1 MAPLDKLFSASI
13 TFRDVPTDKLGELG
27 RGVMELVGVA
37 PHFPKPLFALHT
49 CNRVEVYAWDVPQH
63 VVDAILSAYREF
75 ADRVTIR
82 RGPEAALHLLEVAAG
97 LDSMLIGETDIL
109 GQLEEA
115 FDEQV
120 KKHITREPLRTI
132 VERAIRFGKAVRTHT
147 GISRG
152 PRGLGSLG
160 IIYVKEHFGEL
171 SAMRIGVIGAGSMG
185 QGLVKELRDAGA
197 SEIYVLNRTFEKA
210 VEVAARYGAKA
221 MPLNDASVQEC
232 LKICDVVFA
241 TAASFEPIIR
251 EVPEGARVK
260 AIVDLGVPGNVA
272 PDLPVKVVRLS
283 DLEEIAA
290 RYNKERVKEVERVR
304 AMAAA
309 ELEVVEKAVARR
321 LVEMEIG
328 EYMAYVQ
335 GILGEGAAADL
346 AVKKAVLPL
355 VEALQALAER
365 GRLEEALEVI
375 REARRRVRPKEKTST
390 P

>member
-1 MAPLDKLFSASI
+1 MASLDKLFSASI
-13 TFRDVPTDKLGELG
+13 TFRDVSTDKLGELG

-37 PHFPKPLFALHT
+37 PYFPKPLFALHT

-82 RGPEAALHLLEVAAG
+82 RGAEAALHLLEVAAG

-132 VERAIRFGKAVRTHT
+132 IERAIRFGKAARTHT

-152 PRGLGSLG
+152 PRGLGSLS

-171 SAMRIGVIGAGSMG
+171 SAMKIGVIGAGSVG
-185 QGLVKELRDAGA
+185 QGLVKELKDAGA

-210 VEVAARYGAKA
+210 SEVAAKYGARA
-221 MPLNDASVQEC
+221 MPLNEASVEEC
-232 LKICDVVFA
+232 LKTCDVVFA

-251 EVPEGARVK
+251 SVPEGARVK
-260 AIVDLGVPGNVA
+260 AVVDLGVPGNVA
-272 PDLPVKVVRLS
+272 PGLPVKVVRLS

-290 RYNKERVKEVERVR
+290 RYNKERAREVERVR
-304 AMAAA
+304 AMAVA
-309 ELEVVEKAVARR
+309 ELEAVEKAVARR
-321 LVEMEIG
+321 LVEAEIG

-335 GILGEGAAADL
+335 GILGEGASADV

-365 GRLEEALEVI
+365 GMLEEALEVV
-375 REARRRVRPKEKTST
+375 REARRRVRPREKTST